1 MARKTLVQMID
12 DVDGSVIKEGQ
23 GESIEFGIG
32 GNQYRIDLNL
42 KHANELHE
50 QLAFWIEHA
59 EKISGRRPRKTGAAP
74 APARGKVDLQDIR
87 AWARKTATRSA
98 PEVESARKFRPP
110 TRLRTDR
117 LPALICPLSSV
128 SGSSVIE
135 FDYRFRASA
144 PSVR

>member
-59 EKISGRRPRKTGAAP
+59 EKISGAAP

-87 AWARKTATRSA
+87 AWARENGH
-98 PEVESARKFRPP
+98 EVSARGRISQEVQ
-110 TRLRTDR
+110 
-117 LPALICPLSSV
+117 AAY
-128 SGSSVIE
+128 E
-135 FDYRFRASA
+135 AA
-144 PSVR
+144 H

>member
-12 DVDGSVIKEGQ
+12 DVDGSVIKDGQ
-23 GESIEFGIG
+23 GETIEFGIG

-59 EKISGRRPRKTGAAP
+59 EKVSGRRVKKAGA

-87 AWARKTATRSA
+87 AWARDNGYD
-98 PEVESARKFRPP
+98 VSARGRISQ
-110 TRLRTDR
+110 D
-117 LPALICPLSSV
+117 V
-128 SGSSVIE
+128 Q
-135 FDYRFRASA
+135 SA
-144 PSVR
+144 YEAAH

>member
-23 GESIEFGIG
+23 GETIEFGIG

-59 EKISGRRPRKTGAAP
+59 EKVSGRKPRKGSGSASRAKT
-74 APARGKVDLQDIR
+74 DLQDIR
-87 AWARKTATRSA
+87 AWARENGH
-98 PEVESARKFRPP
+98 EVSARGRISQ
-110 TRLRTDR
+110 DVQ
-117 LPALICPLSSV
+117 AAY
-128 SGSSVIE
+128 E
-135 FDYRFRASA
+135 AA
-144 PSVR
+144 H

>member
-23 GESIEFGIG
+23 GETIEFGIG

-59 EKISGRRPRKTGAAP
+59 EKVSGRRARKGAIGH
-74 APARGKVDLQDIR
+74 ARGKADLQDVR
-87 AWARKTATRSA
+87 TWARDNGYD
-98 PEVESARKFRPP
+98 VSARGR
-110 TRLRTDR
+110 
-117 LPALICPLSSV
+117 ISQEV
-128 SGSSVIE
+128 Q
-135 FDYRFRASA
+135 SA
-144 PSVR
+144 YEAAH

>member
-59 EKISGRRPRKTGAAP
+59 EKVSGRRTKKTSTAP
-74 APARGKVDLQDIR
+74 VRGKADLQDIR
-87 AWARKTATRSA
+87 AWARDNGYD
-98 PEVESARKFRPP
+98 VSARGRISQ
-110 TRLRTDR
+110 D
-117 LPALICPLSSV
+117 V
-128 SGSSVIE
+128 Q
-135 FDYRFRASA
+135 SA
-144 PSVR
+144 YEAAH

>member
-23 GESIEFGIG
+23 GETIEFAID

-59 EKISGRRPRKTGAAP
+59 EKVSGRRTRKSSTGSS
-74 APARGKVDLQDIR
+74 RGKSDLQDIR
-87 AWARKTATRSA
+87 AWARENGH
-98 PEVESARKFRPP
+98 EVSARGRISQ
-110 TRLRTDR
+110 D
-117 LPALICPLSSV
+117 V
-128 SGSSVIE
+128 Q
-135 FDYRFRASA
+135 SA
-144 PSVR
+144 YDAAH

>member
-23 GESIEFGIG
+23 GETIEFAID

-59 EKISGRRPRKTGAAP
+59 EKGSGRRARKSP
-74 APARGKVDLQDIR
+74 AGSSRGKTDLQDIR
-87 AWARKTATRSA
+87 TWARENGY
-98 PEVESARKFRPP
+98 EVSARGRISQ
-110 TRLRTDR
+110 D
-117 LPALICPLSSV
+117 V
-128 SGSSVIE
+128 Q
-135 FDYRFRASA
+135 SA
-144 PSVR
+144 YDAAH

>member
-23 GESIEFGIG
+23 GETIEFGIG

-59 EKISGRRPRKTGAAP
+59 EKVSAKRGRKASVGQ
-74 APARGKVDLQDIR
+74 ARGKADLQDVR
-87 AWARKTATRSA
+87 TWAR
-98 PEVESARKFRPP
+98 ENGHDVSARGRISQ
-110 TRLRTDR
+110 DVQ
-117 LPALICPLSSV
+117 AAY
-128 SGSSVIE
+128 E
-135 FDYRFRASA
+135 AA
-144 PSVR
+144 H

>member
-23 GESIEFGIG
+23 GETIEFAID

-59 EKISGRRPRKTGAAP
+59 EKVSGRRTRKASTGSS
-74 APARGKVDLQDIR
+74 RGKNDLQDIR
-87 AWARKTATRSA
+87 AWARENGY
-98 PEVESARKFRPP
+98 EVSARGRISQ
-110 TRLRTDR
+110 DVQN
-117 LPALICPLSSV
+117 AY
-128 SGSSVIE
+128 
-135 FDYRFRASA
+135 DAA
-144 PSVR
+144 H

>member
-12 DVDGSVIKEGQ
+12 DVDGSVIKDGQ

-59 EKISGRRPRKTGAAP
+59 EKISGRRTRKGGGAA
-74 APARGKVDLQDIR
+74 APVRGKVDLQDIR
-87 AWARKTATRSA
+87 AWARENGH
-98 PEVESARKFRPP
+98 EVSARGRISQ
-110 TRLRTDR
+110 DVQ
-117 LPALICPLSSV
+117 AAY
-128 SGSSVIE
+128 E
-135 FDYRFRASA
+135 AA
-144 PSVR
+144 H